1 MDQLAQ
7 KYHAKITLIPY
18 KFATMYVL
26 QGDKT
31 NTVQTKERL

>member
-7 KYHAKITLIPY
+7 IYHAKITLTPY
-18 KFATMYVL
+18 KLATMYIL